1 VVMDSGIVWASGA
14 ELDGASPVSKGN
26 RFGQAGE
33 FARWTAGGGCP
44 YASIAAPASE
54 PTWHCL
60 NSRKPVIVILLSGFL
75 STTDS
80 REWRG
85 NQVPPRYRKS
95 CIRFP
100 AFLSTRLASVSP
112 STTHGLSIS
121 KRSRNLHFSADKS
134 ESPSGADPFPKR
146 LPTCFCWSLWPL
158 WF

>member
-1 VVMDSGIVWASGA
+1 M
-14 ELDGASPVSKGN
+14 
-26 RFGQAGE
+26 GQAPSLREIGSGRLPR

-54 PTWHCL
+54 PTWHFL

-121 KRSRNLHFSADKS
+121 KRSRNLHFCADKS
-134 ESPSGADPFPKR
+134 ESRSGADHFPKR
-146 LPTCFCWSLWPL
+146 LPTG
-158 WF
+158 

>member
-1 VVMDSGIVWASGA
+1 MLIDSRIVLSDGA

-26 RFGQAGE
+26 RFGQAAE

-60 NSRKPVIVILLSGFL
+60 NSGKPVIVILLSGFL

-100 AFLSTRLASVSP
+100 AFLSMGLASVSP
-112 STTHGLSIS
+112 STTHGLAIS
-121 KRSRNLHFSADKS
+121 KRSRNLPFCADKS
-134 ESPSGADPFPKR
+134 QSRSGADPLPQR
-146 LPTCFCWSLWPL
+146 LPTG
-158 WF
+158 

>member
-1 VVMDSGIVWASGA
+1 MLIDSRIVLSSVA

-26 RFGQAGE
+26 RVGQAGE
-33 FARWTAGGGCP
+33 FARWTAGVGCP

-121 KRSRNLHFSADKS
+121 QRSRHLHFGAAKNGTR
-134 ESPSGADPFPKR
+134 SGADHFPKR
-146 LPTCFCWSLWPL
+146 LPIG
-158 WF
+158 